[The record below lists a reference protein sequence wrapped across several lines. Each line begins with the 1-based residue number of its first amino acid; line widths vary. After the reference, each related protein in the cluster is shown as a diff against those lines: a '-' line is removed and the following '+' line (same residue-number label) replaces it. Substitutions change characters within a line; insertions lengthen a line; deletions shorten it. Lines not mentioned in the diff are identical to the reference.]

1 MPSLEEADELGL
13 LERGLTM
20 PSMATHTHT
29 HTHTQYEVT
38 INKARKKARRRE
50 KGACSMQLA
59 RFR

>member
-20 PSMATHTHT
+20 PSMAT

-59 RFR
+59 RLIR